1 MSYERQTSMT
11 RLEQYRAHQKARME
25 AMNRAID
32 EGRSTVVL
40 SNEVPEPIK
49 KVILPA
55 SKSTQPEDDVAIFGR
70 SARTSDLFN
79 TRAGLGFI
87 GKRRRH
93 SSIAN
98 TIHKIIKLQRSI
110 ANGLSDAAPE
120 HGEIFVY
127 NAKTNQI
134 ERLNQKIS
142 MHKVVKS

>member
-32 EGRSTVVL
+32 EGRTTVVL
-40 SNEVPEPIK
+40 SNEALEPIK

-55 SKSTQPEDDVAIFGR
+55 SKSTQPEDDVAIFDH

-87 GKRRRH
+87 GKGRRR

-98 TIHKIIKLQRSI
+98 TIRKVIKLQMLI

-127 NAKTNQI
+127 NAKTNQM
-134 ERLNQKIS
+134 ERPNPKFS